1 MTLTKKL
8 AIGASLLICTQ
19 LTGCMGSMGLS
30 GLVTK
35 GNLSVVDNRYGRAG
49 LFVLL
54 SPVYGFAATG
64 DLFIFNT
71 IEFWTGTNPITGKSP
86 ALVDMPVEAI
96 FKVNSHLDKDLTKAP
111 LTGVKLTKA
120 TVTPVSDNKIDMLL
134 TYEDGSE
141 QIMSGEKIGDNVDF
155 YLDGEHIATASAA
168 ELQAY
173 YASRQS

>member
-1 MTLTKKL
+1 MTSTKKL

-19 LTGCMGSMGLS
+19 LAGCMGTMGLS

-35 GNLSVVDNRYGRAG
+35 GNLSVVDNRFGRAG
-49 LFVLL
+49 VYILL
-54 SPVYGFAATG
+54 APVYAFAATG

-86 ALVDMPVEAI
+86 ALVDMPVEAV
-96 FKVNSHLDKDLTKAP
+96 FKVNQHFDKDLTKAP

-120 TVTPVSDNKIDMLL
+120 TVTPVNANKLDMLL

-141 QIMSGEKIGDNVDF
+141 QIMSGEKTGDNVNF
-155 YLDGEHIATASAA
+155 YLDGQIVATASTA